1 MELKRTFDFLHYQ
14 QTQYPLTHSLNFKKD
29 GEWNGISTDNIVK
42 VTNQISF
49 GLLKLGI
56 KKGDKIAI
64 VSENRPEWV
73 YVDLAVQQIGAV
85 LVPLYPNI
93 RVSDYEYIFDQAQVK
108 MIFVSNDEIYDKVFQ
123 ACEGKGEIP
132 IYSFEHVDL
141 CESWKK
147 LRLTYTEKHL
157 DLLQKYR
164 DNVDENDL
172 LTIIYTSG
180 TTGFPKGVMLSHA
193 NIVFNVLSCDN
204 FTNVTKGQFNAFSFL
219 PLNHIFE
226 RSMIY
231 YYLYSGGSVYF
242 ASSMDT
248 IGDEIKEARPHV
260 FNTVP
265 RLLEKVYDKILT
277 KASTL
282 GSVKKSIFN
291 WAVSLGLKY
300 NPNENMGAIYKKQL
314 ALADKLVFS
323 KWREALGGNLVQIQC
338 GAAALQPRLI
348 RVFWAAGIKVL
359 EGYGLTETSPI
370 VSANSLDAP
379 LVGTVGKPIDSV
391 DVKIAEDGEILVK
404 GPNVM
409 MGYYKNEE
417 LTKQVITE
425 GWFHTGDVGELNN
438 GTLRITDRK
447 KEMFK
452 TSGGL
457 YIAPQVSENKLK
469 ESMLIDQVM
478 VIGDGKKFP
487 AALIVPNFSKAL
499 EIASKNFTFVA
510 GNAELLE
517 NKEIKKAFEKEL
529 ETLNK
534 NLGRWEQIKQFRLL
548 SEPWSVETGEL
559 TATLKMKRKVILE
572 KYEDLINDIYK
583 DDGAD
588 IFKEVNENEEIDQE
602 LLEQIA

>member
-14 QTQYPLTHSLNFKKD
+14 QTQYPLMRSLNFKRD
-29 GEWNGISTDNIVK
+29 GEWSAISTENIVK

-56 KKGDKIAI
+56 KKGDKVAI

-108 MIFVSNDEIYDKVFQ
+108 MIFVSNDEIYDKVLQ
-123 ACEGKGEIP
+123 ACEGMAKIP
-132 IYSFEHVDL
+132 IYSFEQVDS

-157 DLLQKYR
+157 ELLQKYR
-164 DNVDENDL
+164 DKVDENDL

-193 NIVFNVLSCDN
+193 NIVFNVRSCDN
-204 FTNVTKGQFNAFSFL
+204 FTNIAKGQFNAFSFL

-231 YYLYSGGSVYF
+231 YYLYAGGSVYF
-242 ASSMDT
+242 ASSMET
-248 IGDEIKEARPHV
+248 IGEEIKEARPHV

-300 NPNENMGAIYKKQL
+300 SPNDKMGAIYKKQL

-370 VSANSLDAP
+370 VSANALDAP
-379 LVGTVGKPIDSV
+379 LVGTVGRPIDGV
-391 DVKIAEDGEILVK
+391 AVKIAEDGEILVK

-409 MGYYKNEE
+409 MGYYKNEK
-417 LTKQVITE
+417 LTKEVITD

-499 EIASKNFTFVA
+499 EIASKNFTLVA
-510 GNAELLE
+510 DNAELLE

-529 ETLNK
+529 ELLNR

-559 TATLKMKRKVILE
+559 TATLKMKRKIILE
-572 KYEDLINDIYK
+572 KYADIINEIYK

-588 IFKEVNENEEIDQE
+588 VFKEVKEDQEIDQE
-602 LLEQIA
+602 LVEQLA

>member
-14 QTQYPLTHSLNFKKD
+14 QSQYSLKNSLNFKKE
-29 GEWNGISTDNIVK
+29 GEWNSISTDNLIK
-42 VTNQISF
+42 VINQVSF
-49 GLLKLGI
+49 GLLKSGI
-56 KKGDKIAI
+56 KKGDKVAI

-73 YVDLAVQQIGAV
+73 YIDLAAQQIGAV

-93 RVSDYEYIFDQAQVK
+93 RVSDYEYIFEQAQVK
-108 MIFVSNDEIYDKVFQ
+108 MIFVSNDEIYDKVSQ
-123 ACEGKGEIP
+123 ACENGNETP
-132 IYSFEHVDL
+132 IYSFEDL
-141 CESWKK
+141 DTCESWKK
-147 LRLTYTEKHL
+147 MRLTYSDKHI
-157 DLLQKYR
+157 DILQKYR
-164 DNVDENDL
+164 DAVDENDL

-193 NIVFNVLSCDN
+193 NIVFNVKSCDN
-204 FTNVTKGQFNAFSFL
+204 FTRVTKGQFNAFSFL

-231 YYLYSGGSVYF
+231 YYLYAGGAVYF
-242 ASSMDT
+242 ASSMEA
-248 IGDEIKEARPHV
+248 IGEEIKEAKPHV

-282 GSVKKSIFN
+282 GAVKKSIFN

-300 NPNENMGAIYKKQL
+300 DPNEKMGAIYNKQL
-314 ALADKLVFS
+314 SVADKLVFS

-379 LVGTVGKPIDSV
+379 RVGTVGNPIEGVS
-391 DVKIAEDGEILVK
+391 VKIAEDGEILVK

-409 MGYYKNEE
+409 VGYYQNEE
-417 LTKQVITE
+417 LTNEVLID
-425 GWFHTGDVGELNN
+425 GWFHTGDVGEIN
-438 GTLRITDRK
+438 GNTLRITDRK

-469 ESMLIDQVM
+469 ESQLIDQVM

-499 EIASKNFTFVA
+499 EIASKRFILFS
-510 GNAELLE
+510 GNQELVE
-517 NKEIKKAFEKEL
+517 NKEIKKIFDKEL
-529 ETLNK
+529 ELLNK

-548 SEPWSVETGEL
+548 TEPWSVETGEL

-572 KYEDLINDIYK
+572 KYASVIQDIYK

-588 IFKEVNENEEIDQE
+588 VFKEVKEDQEIDKE
-602 LLEQIA
+602 LLEQLA

>member
-1 MELKRTFDFLHYQ
+1 MELKRTFDFLHFQ
-14 QTQYPLTHSLNFKKD
+14 QNQYPLKNSFNFKKN
-29 GEWNGISTDNIVK
+29 GEWQGISTENLIK
-42 VTNQISF
+42 VTNQLSF
-49 GLLKLGI
+49 GLLKAGI
-56 KKGDKIAI
+56 KKGDKVAV

-73 YVDLAVQQIGAV
+73 YIDLAVQQIGAV

-93 RVSDYEYIFDQAQVK
+93 RINDYQYIFDQAQVK
-108 MIFVSNDEIYDKVFQ
+108 MIFVSNEEIYDKVSQ
-123 ACEGKGEIP
+123 AFGQTSETP
-132 IYSFEHVDL
+132 VYSFDEIASCDY
-141 CESWKK
+141 WKK
-147 LRLTYTEKHL
+147 MRLSYTDKHL

-164 DNVDENDL
+164 DAVNETDL

-180 TTGFPKGVMLSHA
+180 TTGFPKGVMLTHS
-193 NIVFNVLSCDN
+193 NIVFNVKSCDN
-204 FTNVTKGQFNAFSFL
+204 FTKIKKGKFNAFSFL

-231 YYLYSGGSVYF
+231 YYLYAGGSVFF
-242 ASSMDT
+242 ASSMDK
-248 IGDEIKEARPHV
+248 IGEEIKEAKPHV

-282 GSVKKSIFN
+282 GTVKKSIFN

-300 NPNENMGAIYKKQL
+300 EPDKKMSGLYSKQL
-314 ALADKLVFS
+314 AVADKLVFS

-370 VSANSLDAP
+370 VSANALDSP
-379 LVGTVGKPIDSV
+379 KVGTVGEPIDGV
-391 DVKIAEDGEILVK
+391 EVKIAKDGEILVK

-409 MGYYKNEE
+409 LGYYKNDQ
-417 LTKQVITE
+417 LTKEVIE
-425 GWFHTGDVGELNN
+425 DDWLHTGDVGEIN
-438 GTLRITDRK
+438 GGYLRITDRK

-469 ESMLIDQVM
+469 ESSLIDQVM

-487 AALIVPNFSKAL
+487 SALIVPSFSKAL
-499 EIASKNFTFVA
+499 EIASKRFILVS
-510 GNAELLE
+510 GNEELMAH
-517 NKEIKKAFEKEL
+517 KDIRKVFEKEL
-529 ETLNK
+529 EQLNK
-534 NLGRWEQIKQFRLL
+534 NLGKWEQIKQFRLL
-548 SEPWSVETGEL
+548 TEPWSVESGEL
-559 TATLKMKRKVILE
+559 TATLKMKRKVIME
-572 KYEDLINDIYK
+572 KYDHIIRDIYK

-588 IFKEVNENEEIDQE
+588 VFKDVEENQEIYQE
-602 LLEQIA
+602 LVEELT